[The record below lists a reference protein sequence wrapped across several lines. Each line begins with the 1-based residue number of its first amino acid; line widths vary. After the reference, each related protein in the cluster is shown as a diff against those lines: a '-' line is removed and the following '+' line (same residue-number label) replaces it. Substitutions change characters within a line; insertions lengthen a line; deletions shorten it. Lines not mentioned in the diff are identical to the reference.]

1 MMKSRI
7 LCADQQVRKQAAPV
21 LPSWVRAPA
30 ATALLALVGTLSAAA
45 ATTYPVVFVDTP
57 ALVTFLE
64 NGSSTS
70 VPVVISAPGVQ
81 KGLVTH
87 QLSMTAAVTP
97 AGVIQ
102 VKVGQFTAAPNAD
115 PLFGKTTYT
124 TTLSVLPLANAVGN
138 ATITL
143 TAIAPG
149 VTNTATIPVTITP
162 VNQAPSFTLSTNQV
176 VVAEN
181 SGAVKISK
189 FLLNLS
195 AGPSNEKSQVF
206 DFTVSEISGGA
217 ANVVMSSAPQIDV
230 SGNLYFEPASKSYGT
245 NLVTVIMTDNGGTDN
260 GGVDSFTNTF
270 LLEVAKSDVA
280 PVIDVATLQNPS
292 IPEGQFTNLTVYVY
306 SAGITWS
313 NLSLVPTVN
322 NKDVTVATGT
332 PFNAAATNNS
342 AATLAAYARIT
353 NAGYANVA
361 AFPLTVTA
369 GSIVGAA
376 TVSLKASDGQASSAV
391 ATFTANVQAADEPP
405 SFTVSAP
412 IVLTTENSGLVT
424 NKNFLKN
431 LSAGPAN
438 QSKLTYGFTCTTPAT
453 SLSGTNV
460 LFNGIITTN
469 ITGTN
474 GGVVQY
480 AYSTNAVNI
489 DTNGTL
495 TFWAS
500 TNSFGTNLV
509 TVVMTNS
516 GSLLYGGDNAYTNTF
531 LIGVT
536 PLTVVTNSKSLLNIV
551 APDVSVYQQ
560 STNVTVVLQVYGL
573 NSVPS
578 ANFTLTV
585 TNSTD
590 GTVANVPVSS
600 TSLTSTNE
608 PYPLAAFGTNAQD
621 FVLTISPP
629 SSSSTVDANSNPTF
643 DKTGFTVVQLK
654 ATDATGT
661 NTAYASFYFSVL
673 PYTDPPA
680 FALASSSPTLV
691 YENIG
696 EVAIANFVTAA
707 SIKASANGYGD
718 QGTDTLSFAFYQSAV
733 YPNPTNSNLTLTN
746 GTGILNITNFAIDA
760 TSGTLTFSTPP
771 DVCGTNTVT
780 VVLANSSGTANGAIN
795 TATNT
800 FVLEIAADQPAFTL
814 PTTLV
819 VAENVGLVSESAF
832 ATAIF
837 NSAHAHSDT
846 QRNAQTAAMFAYNS
860 ATYVLTN
867 DSKAITN
874 TDVLLSFTNL
884 TIDAASGNLTLSTP
898 PNQFGTN
905 LVTVVMQVWGGT
917 NNSGTNWATNTFV
930 LEIAQDQP
938 TLTLPGYLLVNEN
951 AGAVSQTAFA
961 TALAGST
968 ATPPSVFNN
977 TNITCANSQTYV
989 WPTTTQPRSDVELT
1003 LTNLSIDPVSGN
1015 LKFNTPPNQF
1025 GTNLVTVVM
1034 QVWNTGTVGTNTV
1047 VMGGTNTFTTT
1058 FVLGIA
1064 AVDTPPVFTLL
1075 TTNYTVSQ
1083 YDTPLTIS
1091 HLITGYSSAG
1101 TSPWQSTQTVTFAVS
1116 TTTAGSNY
1124 FSAAPHLVGS
1134 NLLFTALNAGAGKT
1148 APVTIVA
1155 TDSGS
1160 PGGVY
1165 TSTQTVAFV
1174 FPATIYD
1181 SYQGT
1186 YEGLYYSTTDLGPAA
1201 YQSSGFIS
1209 LTLNADGTIAGYL
1222 QNGSGTNGGL
1232 NGYTNV
1238 WLFTNAFDTVYP
1250 DTLETFKTY
1259 APSNYFQLSLSFDSS
1274 SMTIT
1279 GTVANT
1285 HPGIDFPAVDVM
1297 AFKTIN
1303 AAPTNY
1309 NVVVL
1314 GSDNPT
1320 NKQPVGDSIVG
1331 LKVASGGGVS
1341 LTPGTGFLADGS
1353 SIPSVA
1359 AAKMCMYGYYPL
1371 YSVPNGTNTEV
1382 LYGWLQ
1388 FITNSSQAVQL
1399 STNSIVS
1406 WLATANGSNGYTAG
1420 FTNQSTVVGSGYNP
1434 SSSSMATVLPF
1445 KYAWIVFGDVY
1456 STATPETGIPLANE
1470 ILINTDGSTSVLD
1483 GTADSLSL
1491 TIDPTT
1497 GIISGSFINANGAS
1511 ATAAIPISGLI
1522 VPSAEQGAGFFLDGG
1537 ISGEFILIGIAD

>member
-1 MMKSRI
+1 
-7 LCADQQVRKQAAPV
+7 
-21 LPSWVRAPA
+21 
-30 ATALLALVGTLSAAA
+30 
-45 ATTYPVVFVDTP
+45 
-57 ALVTFLE
+57 
-64 NGSSTS
+64 
-70 VPVVISAPGVQ
+70 
-81 KGLVTH
+81 
-87 QLSMTAAVTP
+87 
-97 AGVIQ
+97 
-102 VKVGQFTAAPNAD
+102 
-115 PLFGKTTYT
+115 
-124 TTLSVLPLANAVGN
+124 
-138 ATITL
+138 
-143 TAIAPG
+143 
-149 VTNTATIPVTITP
+149 
-162 VNQAPSFTLSTNQV
+162 
-176 VVAEN
+176 
-181 SGAVKISK
+181 
-189 FLLNLS
+189 
-195 AGPSNEKSQVF
+195 
-206 DFTVSEISGGA
+206 
-217 ANVVMSSAPQIDV
+217 MSSAPQIDV

-322 NKDVTVATGT
+322 NKDVTVATGA

-474 GGVVQY
+474 GGVVRY

-629 SSSSTVDANSNPTF
+629 SSSSTVNANSNPTF

-930 LEIAQDQP
+930 LDRP
-938 TLTLPGYLLVNEN
+938 
-951 AGAVSQTAFA
+951 
-961 TALAGST
+961 
-968 ATPPSVFNN
+968 
-977 TNITCANSQTYV
+977 
-989 WPTTTQPRSDVELT
+989 
-1003 LTNLSIDPVSGN
+1003 
-1015 LKFNTPPNQF
+1015 
-1025 GTNLVTVVM
+1025 
-1034 QVWNTGTVGTNTV
+1034 
-1047 VMGGTNTFTTT
+1047 
-1058 FVLGIA
+1058 
-1064 AVDTPPVFTLL
+1064 
-1075 TTNYTVSQ
+1075 
-1083 YDTPLTIS
+1083 
-1091 HLITGYSSAG
+1091 
-1101 TSPWQSTQTVTFAVS
+1101 
-1116 TTTAGSNY
+1116 
-1124 FSAAPHLVGS
+1124 
-1134 NLLFTALNAGAGKT
+1134 
-1148 APVTIVA
+1148 
-1155 TDSGS
+1155 
-1160 PGGVY
+1160 
-1165 TSTQTVAFV
+1165 
-1174 FPATIYD
+1174 
-1181 SYQGT
+1181 
-1186 YEGLYYSTTDLGPAA
+1186 GPAHLDPA
-1201 YQSSGFIS
+1201 
-1209 LTLNADGTIAGYL
+1209 
-1222 QNGSGTNGGL
+1222 
-1232 NGYTNV
+1232 
-1238 WLFTNAFDTVYP
+1238 WL
-1250 DTLETFKTY
+1250 
-1259 APSNYFQLSLSFDSS
+1259 
-1274 SMTIT
+1274 
-1279 GTVANT
+1279 
-1285 HPGIDFPAVDVM
+1285 PARQRECRRRQPNRVRDR
-1297 AFKTIN
+1297 ARWQHRN
-1303 AAPTNY
+1303 AAERVQQHEYHLRQLPDLRLAHHYPAEVGRGADTHE
-1309 NVVVL
+1309 
-1314 GSDNPT
+1314 
-1320 NKQPVGDSIVG
+1320 PVH
-1331 LKVASGGGVS
+1331 
-1341 LTPGTGFLADGS
+1341 
-1353 SIPSVA
+1353 
-1359 AAKMCMYGYYPL
+1359 
-1371 YSVPNGTNTEV
+1371 
-1382 LYGWLQ
+1382 
-1388 FITNSSQAVQL
+1388 
-1399 STNSIVS
+1399 
-1406 WLATANGSNGYTAG
+1406 
-1420 FTNQSTVVGSGYNP
+1420 
-1434 SSSSMATVLPF
+1434 
-1445 KYAWIVFGDVY
+1445 
-1456 STATPETGIPLANE
+1456 
-1470 ILINTDGSTSVLD
+1470 
-1483 GTADSLSL
+1483 
-1491 TIDPTT
+1491 
-1497 GIISGSFINANGAS
+1497 
-1511 ATAAIPISGLI
+1511 
-1522 VPSAEQGAGFFLDGG
+1522 
-1537 ISGEFILIGIAD
+1537 